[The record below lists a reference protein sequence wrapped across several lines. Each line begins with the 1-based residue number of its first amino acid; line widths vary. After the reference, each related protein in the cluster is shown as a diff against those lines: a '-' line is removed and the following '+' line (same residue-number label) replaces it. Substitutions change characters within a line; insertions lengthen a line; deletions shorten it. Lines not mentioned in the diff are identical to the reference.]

1 MADGLFSSGKTSD
14 QTEPSSVKNS
24 ILDFLVQKLNPQL
37 FPTSAKTLI
46 ETLQG
51 NKEQITEKNFSPEE
65 LTVLK
70 NLIEMT
76 QNKGHVQ
83 YADYID
89 FMKKQQKEHGT
100 IPASMTPS
108 ILSILD
114 PIGNVQNTLGR
125 FTYSRDPQGN
135 LIVVDNYDFNKQRP
149 STDAVIGAIRNYAGQ
164 KIPAGAG
171 RDVRINL
178 GNIGNQANQ
187 PIQYKDPFADTTR

>member
-1 MADGLFSSGKTSD
+1 MADGLFSSEKPSD
-14 QTEPSSVKNS
+14 QTQPSSIKNT
-24 ILDFLVQKLNPQL
+24 ILDFLIQKLNPQL

-51 NKEQITEKNFSPEE
+51 SKEQITEKNFSPEE
-65 LTVLK
+65 LVALK

-76 QNKGHVQ
+76 QNRGNVQ
-83 YADYID
+83 YSDYID
-89 FMKKQQKEHGT
+89 FMKKQQKEKGT

-108 ILSILD
+108 ILSVLD
-114 PIGNVQNTLGR
+114 PIGNLQNTLGR

-149 STDAVIGAIRNYAGQ
+149 STDSVIGAIRNYAGE
-164 KIPAGAG
+164 KIPAGSG
-171 RDVRINL
+171 RGVRINL
-178 GNIGNQANQ
+178 GNIGNQTNQ